1 MIKYLKISLITFF
14 LMLSYGLTIENKIIL
29 KIDNEIVTTI
39 DVYQEITSL
48 KFFNKNLNQL
58 RDEEIY
64 QIAVQSI
71 LKNKIK
77 EYEISK
83 NFNVLEFQN
92 ENYLNQKIEE
102 TYKNLGFQNLKDFK
116 DQMLNNEISF
126 EKFKQKIITDIVW
139 NQIIYLK
146 YSDKVVVDKKKLKE
160 QIKNKSKTVNSIN
173 LREII
178 FEVNEVK
185 DIEIKYDLI
194 KKDIMELG
202 FENAAIKHSISDT
215 SARGGNLG
223 WIEENII
230 SDELANE
237 LNKIPLKSFTN
248 PIRISSGFLILQK
261 FDEKKIQKE
270 FNADKELEK
279 LINREKNQQL
289 NNFSNL
295 YYNKVKKNIK
305 INAP

>member
-1 MIKYLKISLITFF
+1 MIKYFKISLITFF
-14 LMLSYGLTIENKIIL
+14 LMFSYGLTIENKIIL
-29 KIDNEIVTTI
+29 KIDNEIITTI

-48 KFFNKNLNQL
+48 KFFNKNINQL
-58 RDEEIY
+58 KDEEIY

-102 TYKNLGFQNLKDFK
+102 TYRNLGFQNLKDFK

-139 NQIIYLK
+139 NQIIYFK
-146 YSDKVVVDKKKLKE
+146 YSDKLVVDKKKLKE

-185 DIEIKYDLI
+185 DIQIKYNLI

-223 WIEENII
+223 WIEENMI

-237 LNKIPLKSFTN
+237 LNKIPPKSFTN
-248 PIRISSGFLILQK
+248 PIRIPGGFLILQK

>member
-14 LMLSYGLTIENKIIL
+14 LMFSYGLTIENKIIL
-29 KIDNEIVTTI
+29 KIDNEIITTI

-102 TYKNLGFQNLKDFK
+102 TYRNLGFQNLKDFK

-146 YSDKVVVDKKKLKE
+146 YSDKLVVDKKKLKE
-160 QIKNKSKTVNSIN
+160 QIKNKSKTLNSIN

-202 FENAAIKHSISDT
+202 FENAAIKHSISNT

>member
-1 MIKYLKISLITFF
+1 MF
-14 LMLSYGLTIENKIIL
+14 SYGLTIENKIIL
-29 KIDNEIVTTI
+29 KIDNEIITTI

-102 TYKNLGFQNLKDFK
+102 TYRNLGFQNLKDFK

-146 YSDKVVVDKKKLKE
+146 YSDKLVVDKKKLKE
-160 QIKNKSKTVNSIN
+160 QIKNKSKTLNSIN

-202 FENAAIKHSISDT
+202 FENAAIKHSISNT